1 MINLIKNEFIKVFKK
16 KNIYICTIILALFVI
31 LTNVLYT
38 MMDKIIV
45 EDYSFEESYIDSAK
59 EELKTLNINQDK
71 EYYISKKTDID
82 IYDLYKKYDKDS
94 WQAYIVK
101 KNMYNYVYNAN
112 AYKYGLSVENEYEQD
127 NPEVILNNQIEKLN
141 KSDWKDYVKENIE
154 ENNRQ
159 IVELK
164 NMLIFDVDSKEKAGI
179 ESEIKR
185 LELVNSLNQKRID
198 NNIPYGNNYINNAID
213 EYIQYSSDMETD
225 INQPNLTYSQK
236 RNIQSYIET
245 REKDK
250 YIIETGKNVNNFNN
264 AGFMLTNIFVEYG
277 FFIIIFIVMISGVIV
292 SSEFEKGTIKM
303 LLVKPYKRW
312 KILLSKYIVSIT
324 MVIVGIF
331 VVALMQLI
339 VGGLFFGFDTLSTPI
354 VVYDFG
360 VNQLQT
366 YNVFAYFGIML
377 LTKLPMF
384 ILIATL
390 SFTASTLFSNSVL
403 GIIIPIVCNI
413 GGNIVN
419 SLASSFNIKQ
429 LMWFPTLNWDF
440 SEYLFGKL
448 PTYQYS
454 NLGLSIALSSIYLV
468 SLCVIAFIA
477 FNKKQVKNI

>member
-1 MINLIKNEFIKVFKK
+1 
-16 KNIYICTIILALFVI
+16 
-31 LTNVLYT
+31 
-38 MMDKIIV
+38 
-45 EDYSFEESYIDSAK
+45 
-59 EELKTLNINQDK
+59 
-71 EYYISKKTDID
+71 
-82 IYDLYKKYDKDS
+82 
-94 WQAYIVK
+94 
-101 KNMYNYVYNAN
+101 
-112 AYKYGLSVENEYEQD
+112 
-127 NPEVILNNQIEKLN
+127 
-141 KSDWKDYVKENIE
+141 
-154 ENNRQ
+154 
-159 IVELK
+159 
-164 NMLIFDVDSKEKAGI
+164 MLIFDVDSKEKAGI

>member
-16 KNIYICTIILALFVI
+16 KSIYICAIILVLFVI
-31 LTNVLYT
+31 LTNILYT
-38 MMDKIIV
+38 MMDKFIV

-82 IYDLYKKYDKDS
+82 VYDLYKKYDKDS

-112 AYKYGLSVENEYEQD
+112 AYKYGLSLENEYEQE
-127 NPEVILNNQIEKLN
+127 NPEVVLNNQIEKLN
-141 KSDWKDYVKENIE
+141 RSDWKDYVKENIE
-154 ENNRQ
+154 ENNRK
-159 IVELK
+159 IAECK
-164 NMLIFDVDSKEKAGI
+164 NMLILDVDSKEKAGI
-179 ESEIKR
+179 EAEIKR
-185 LELVNSLNQKRID
+185 LELINSLNQKRID
-198 NNIPYGNNYINNAID
+198 NNIPYGNNYMNSAID

-225 INQPNLTYSQK
+225 INQPNLTYAQK

-250 YIIETGKNVNNFNN
+250 YIIDTGKNVNNYDN
-264 AGFMLTNIFVEYG
+264 AGYMLTNVFVEYG
-277 FFIIIFIVMISGVIV
+277 FFIIIFIVMISGAIV

-312 KILLSKYIVSIT
+312 KILLSKYIVSMV
-324 MVIVGIF
+324 MVIVGMLT
-331 VVALMQLI
+331 VAVIQLI
-339 VGGLFFGFDTLSTPI
+339 VGGIFFGFDTLGTPI
-354 VVYDFG
+354 VAYDFG
-360 VNQLQT
+360 ANQLQT

-390 SFTASTLFSNSVL
+390 AFTASTLFNNTVL

-419 SLASSFNIKQ
+419 TLASSFNVKQ

-448 PTYQYS
+448 STYQYA
-454 NLGLSIALSSIYLV
+454 NLGMSITLSCIYLV
-468 SLCVIAFIA
+468 GLCVIAFIA